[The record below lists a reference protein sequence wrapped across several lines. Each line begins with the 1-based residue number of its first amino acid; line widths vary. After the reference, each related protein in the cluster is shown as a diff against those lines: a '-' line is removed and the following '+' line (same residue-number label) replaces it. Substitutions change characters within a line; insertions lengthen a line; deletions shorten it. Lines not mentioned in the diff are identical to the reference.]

1 MNPATIEIHE
11 FSTGIRPEKTAD
23 NGWVSRGFTGQY
35 MNMTLPSV
43 PSPVERSIANREFA
57 VTEGAS
63 SDQPAIIGRVVGSGE
78 NVWSVVAVV
87 TRGRDEIGRSLSV
100 YRYFLCQGDKE
111 NLRLILAWWERQGMP
126 KFNPFDSKTVR
137 QPNLFDV
144 NSVPPPNIS
153 QEARDLPMD
162 SSDPILLTPTHQYNL
177 QTINILAIR
186 KFNTHSNGQPASWAF
201 NVEALEQPRRFQVIQ
216 AASQRAYEIL
226 NRAIK
231 NFPQFS
237 APVIAD
243 EEALKSAIRSL
254 INSSQVKPEAIQAI
268 IEALQNQQISKE
280 YWHSLFDGQGAQ
292 TAYNQKIYSPQM
304 VKLITLRAMVIPET
318 ITEFLAWLN
327 VKHPKDKPDEN
338 QIVSLDFQASV
349 RSKFPKEKLADG
361 IKYILPKLLKQT
373 IKPESVYWLFSNN
386 SAWVSCRKQF
396 IEDTVNDLNVI
407 KEHFL
412 NTQGKSTFPNE
423 LLKCDSENWK
433 KLISYW
439 KMVYSGKSYVE
450 YYQPFA
456 ELFEYIKEYY
466 LSAYFYQVSRG
477 LVPKDIFDKVAQK
490 NNIRSNSMTVL
501 DLRLER
507 EVTWFESLLNFI
519 LQEFIVP
526 IQIVIPL
533 SIFIFIGGLFV
544 GSRFL
549 APEQSTVKQ
558 PIFKESSTISG
569 NQGDRDIPEF
579 NKNGQIKSNTSVSGS
594 DIPLEL
600 NNKKTPTATLKS
612 LDLNKGLQK
621 FNTTSKVIQKIVSE
635 LANELNRDPQEIQTA
650 LKFIL
655 KDTQLDY
662 AGAIDQER
670 NGTDLVKEQ
679 KRWVRAIY
687 KYQEG
692 IDPSNA
698 YGIMTDPE
706 NQSGGKTYK
715 DLKQDIKKY
724 FNPDY
729 QGENP
734 PRIR

>member
-1 MNPATIEIHE
+1 
-11 FSTGIRPEKTAD
+11 
-23 NGWVSRGFTGQY
+23 
-35 MNMTLPSV
+35 
-43 PSPVERSIANREFA
+43 
-57 VTEGAS
+57 
-63 SDQPAIIGRVVGSGE
+63 
-78 NVWSVVAVV
+78 
-87 TRGRDEIGRSLSV
+87 
-100 YRYFLCQGDKE
+100 
-111 NLRLILAWWERQGMP
+111 
-126 KFNPFDSKTVR
+126 
-137 QPNLFDV
+137 
-144 NSVPPPNIS
+144 
-153 QEARDLPMD
+153 
-162 SSDPILLTPTHQYNL
+162 
-177 QTINILAIR
+177 
-186 KFNTHSNGQPASWAF
+186 
-201 NVEALEQPRRFQVIQ
+201 
-216 AASQRAYEIL
+216 
-226 NRAIK
+226 
-231 NFPQFS
+231 
-237 APVIAD
+237 
-243 EEALKSAIRSL
+243 
-254 INSSQVKPEAIQAI
+254 
-268 IEALQNQQISKE
+268 
-280 YWHSLFDGQGAQ
+280 
-292 TAYNQKIYSPQM
+292 
-304 VKLITLRAMVIPET
+304 
-318 ITEFLAWLN
+318 
-327 VKHPKDKPDEN
+327 
-338 QIVSLDFQASV
+338 
-349 RSKFPKEKLADG
+349 
-361 IKYILPKLLKQT
+361 
-373 IKPESVYWLFSNN
+373 
-386 SAWVSCRKQF
+386 
-396 IEDTVNDLNVI
+396 
-407 KEHFL
+407 
-412 NTQGKSTFPNE
+412 
-423 LLKCDSENWK
+423 
-433 KLISYW
+433 
-439 KMVYSGKSYVE
+439 
-450 YYQPFA
+450 
-456 ELFEYIKEYY
+456 
-466 LSAYFYQVSRG
+466 
-477 LVPKDIFDKVAQK
+477 
-490 NNIRSNSMTVL
+490 
-501 DLRLER
+501 
-507 EVTWFESLLNFI
+507 
-519 LQEFIVP
+519 
-526 IQIVIPL
+526 VIPL